1 MRERA
6 ALIRQK
12 MLAGPVLA
20 KRLAEPVGWAVLVLA
35 ALWLMLLG
43 SVFDQYIG
51 GLVIIYAVSAL
62 GLDWIQ
68 GRAGQV
74 SIGSAAFMAIGAYV
88 TATAA
93 GVGAPVIVSLLLSG
107 MGGAV
112 VGFAVGLPAL
122 RLRGLYLA
130 LSTLALQFI
139 TFSLA

>member
-6 ALIRQK
+6 ALTRQQIRP
-12 MLAGPVLA
+12 GPVRR
-20 KRLAEPVGWAVLVLA
+20 KRLAEPPGWAVLVLA

-74 SIGSAAFMAIGAYV
+74 SIGSAAFMM
-88 TATAA
+88 
-93 GVGAPVIVSLLLSG
+93 VGAFVAVTLQKRGVPVI
-107 MGGAV
+107 
-112 VGFAVGLPAL
+112 P
-122 RLRGLYLA
+122 
-130 LSTLALQFI
+130 
-139 TFSLA
+139 